1 MHRRGRNHA
10 KPQHQWTEYVRR
22 GGARYAATLGHPR
35 TIADDRHQI
44 RLRRRPVP
52 RLHGSRQRRSG
63 AILPDRDQ
71 RRRRQEDYHHRRP
84 QRQGRSSLAEGLD
97 RRAGAAMRLLPVR
110 PDHAGSGTAFQEP
123 EADQGRSGGAYGRQ
137 SLPLHDLFAH
147 PEGDHARRVR
157 NAYRLQRGN
166 RAEGNMNRHVKITA
180 PGPADLSR
188 RSFMVGSAA
197 AGLALGYSIVPGM
210 LGADQALAATSN
222 FDPSVWYSIAPD
234 GMRTGTRRKADMG
247 EPLASTMAQII
258 SEELGSSWKDMRVQL
273 ASNDPKFN
281 DPVLGAQI
289 TGGSWSTMM
298 NFDAM
303 SRAGAAGRMAWT
315 EAAAATMGVPA
326 SELIVRDSVI
336 SHPKSKKSMT
346 FADVVKSGKA
356 TKTFTPDELKAIKLK
371 TPDQYTMIGVS
382 VPQLDIPSKTNGTAK
397 YGIDVM
403 LPGMVY
409 GKVVTPPV
417 RYGAIVKAVDDSE
430 AKKVPGFIKA
440 VTLDDKTGTT
450 TGWVVAVANTY
461 ANARKAADALKVT
474 YDGGPNAKLSSE
486 SLFAEAKRLQA
497 LDDSGQFFVK
507 DGDTAA
513 AFGTAAKT
521 MEAEYTTNINIHAPM
536 EPMNATAQ
544 LQGDIWHIY
553 SGNQFATRSGAIAA
567 GAAGVDPKFVV
578 MHQMWL
584 GGGFGRR
591 LGADLMVPAV
601 QAAKA
606 GGKPVKV
613 IFSRED
619 DMTMDFS
626 RPLTFQKIKAGLD
639 ADGKLIAMNHDVVSA
654 WPTKR
659 WGIPDF
665 LSPSAD
671 KKGGLDAFTVN
682 GADFFYSVP
691 NHNVRAILN
700 EMAHNATPSGQLR
713 SVAPGWT
720 FWAVESMVD
729 EIAHAVGK
737 DPAQYRIDMLDGKG
751 ANAGGAQRLRNTLL
765 AAMGLSGYG
774 TRQLPKGEGMGVA
787 CVSSQERATA
797 SWTAC
802 VAHVAVAPSGEV
814 KVKKLTVAT
823 DVGTQVHPDNIRA
836 QVEGAALWGLSLAM
850 YEKATPKDGGIEQT
864 NFDTYTPL
872 RMSQVPEV
880 AITVIANGEKP
891 TGVGEPAVTVVAP
904 AIGNAI
910 FNACGARV
918 RSLPITAEA
927 VKGAMKA

>member
-1 MHRRGRNHA
+1 
-10 KPQHQWTEYVRR
+10 
-22 GGARYAATLGHPR
+22 
-35 TIADDRHQI
+35 
-44 RLRRRPVP
+44 
-52 RLHGSRQRRSG
+52 
-63 AILPDRDQ
+63 
-71 RRRRQEDYHHRRP
+71 
-84 QRQGRSSLAEGLD
+84 
-97 RRAGAAMRLLPVR
+97 
-110 PDHAGSGTAFQEP
+110 
-123 EADQGRSGGAYGRQ
+123 
-137 SLPLHDLFAH
+137 
-147 PEGDHARRVR
+147 
-157 NAYRLQRGN
+157 
-166 RAEGNMNRHVKITA
+166 MNSHVKITDVTA
-180 PGPADLSR
+180 GPESVDLSR
-188 RSFMVGSAA
+188 RSFLVGTAA
-197 AGLALGYSIVPGM
+197 AGLALGYSSVPGI
-210 LGADQALAATSN
+210 LGADQAFAAPSN
-222 FDPSVWYSIAPD
+222 FDASVWYSIAPD
-234 GMRTGTRRKADMG
+234 GIVTVTCGKADMG
-247 EPLASTMAQII
+247 QHIASTMAQII
-258 SEELGSSWKDMRVQL
+258 CEELGANWKDMRVQL

-303 SRAGAAGRMAWT
+303 SRAGAAGRMALT
-315 EAAAATMGVPA
+315 DAAAAAMGAPA
-326 SELIVRDSVI
+326 SDLVVRDSVI
-336 SHPKSKKSMT
+336 SNPKTRKSTT
-346 FADVVKSGKA
+346 FAEIVKSGKI

-409 GKVVTPPV
+409 GAVVTPPV
-417 RYGAIVKAVDDSE
+417 RYGATVKSVDDSA

-461 ANARKAADALKVT
+461 PNARKAADALKIS
-474 YDGGPNAKLSSE
+474 YDGGPNAKLSSQ
-486 SLFAEAKRLQA
+486 SLLDEAKRLQA
-497 LDDSGQFFVK
+497 LDDSGLFFVK

-513 AFGTAAKT
+513 AFGTAAKV
-521 MEAEYTTNINIHAPM
+521 MEAEYTTNINIHAPL
-536 EPMNATAQ
+536 EPMTATAQ
-544 LQGDIWHIY
+544 QQGDIWHVY
-553 SGNQFATRSGAIAA
+553 TGNQFATRTGAIAA

-591 LGADLMVPAV
+591 LDADMTVPAV

-606 GGKPVKV
+606 VGKPVKV
-613 IFSRED
+613 IYSREN

-639 ADGKLIAMNHDVVSA
+639 GDGKLIAMNHDVVSA

-665 LSPSAD
+665 LTPSVD
-671 KKGGLDAFTVN
+671 KKGGLDGFTVN
-682 GADFFYSVP
+682 GADFFYTVP

-700 EMAHNATPSGQLR
+700 EMAHSATPSGQLR

-729 EIAHAVGK
+729 ELAHAVGK

-765 AAMGLSGYG
+765 AAMGMSGYG
-774 TRQLPKGEGMGVA
+774 TKELPKGEGMGVA

-802 VAHVAVAPSGEV
+802 VAHVAVAPSGEI

-836 QVEGAALWGLSLAM
+836 QVEGAALWGLSLAL
-850 YEKATPKDGGIEQT
+850 YEKATLKDGGIEQT

-880 AITVIANGEKP
+880 AVSVIANGEKA
-891 TGVGEPAVTVVAP
+891 TGVGEPAVTVIAP

>member
-1 MHRRGRNHA
+1 
-10 KPQHQWTEYVRR
+10 
-22 GGARYAATLGHPR
+22 
-35 TIADDRHQI
+35 
-44 RLRRRPVP
+44 
-52 RLHGSRQRRSG
+52 
-63 AILPDRDQ
+63 
-71 RRRRQEDYHHRRP
+71 
-84 QRQGRSSLAEGLD
+84 
-97 RRAGAAMRLLPVR
+97 
-110 PDHAGSGTAFQEP
+110 
-123 EADQGRSGGAYGRQ
+123 
-137 SLPLHDLFAH
+137 
-147 PEGDHARRVR
+147 
-157 NAYRLQRGN
+157 
-166 RAEGNMNRHVKITA
+166 MNTHVKITKDTLA
-180 PGPADLSR
+180 REPTDLSR
-188 RSFMVGSAA
+188 RSFLVGSAA
-197 AGLALGYSIVPGM
+197 AGLALGYSAVPG
-210 LGADQALAATSN
+210 LVGADQALAAPAN
-222 FDPSVWYSIAPD
+222 LDPSVWYSIAPD
-234 GMRTGTRRKADMG
+234 GIVTVTCGKADMG
-247 EPLASTMAQII
+247 QHIASTMAQII
-258 SEELGSSWKDMRVQL
+258 AEELGSSWKDMRVQL
-273 ASNDPKFN
+273 ASNDPKYN
-281 DPVLGAQI
+281 DPVLGAQV

-303 SRAGAAGRMAWT
+303 SRAGAAGRIALT
-315 EAAAATMGVPA
+315 DAAAAAMGVPA
-326 SELIVRDSVI
+326 GELVVRESAV
-336 SHPKSKKSMT
+336 SHPKTKKSMT
-346 FADVVKSGKA
+346 FAEIIKSGKA
-356 TKTFTPDELKAIKLK
+356 GRSFTPDDLKAIKLK
-371 TPDQYTMIGVS
+371 TADQYTIIGVS

-397 YGIDVM
+397 YGIDMM

-417 RYGAIVKAVDDSE
+417 RYGATVKSVDDSA

-440 VTLDDKTGTT
+440 VILDDKTTTT

-461 ANARKAADALKVT
+461 TNARKAADALKVT
-474 YDGGPNAKLSSE
+474 YDNGPNAKLSSQ
-486 SLFAEAKRLQA
+486 SLLDEAKRLQK
-497 LDDSGQFFVK
+497 LDDSGLFFVK

-513 AFGTAAKT
+513 ALGTAAKV
-521 MEAEYTTNINIHAPM
+521 MEAEYTTNINIHAPL
-536 EPMNATAQ
+536 EPMSATAQ

-553 SGNQFATRSGAIAA
+553 SGNQFPTRSGAIAA

-578 MHQMWL
+578 LHQMWL

-591 LGADLMVPAV
+591 LDADMMVPAV

-606 GGKPVKV
+606 VGKPVK
-613 IFSRED
+613 IIYSREN

-639 ADGKLIAMNHDVVSA
+639 GDGKLIAMNHDVVSA

-665 LSPSAD
+665 LSPSVD
-671 KKGGLDAFTVN
+671 KKGALDAFTVN

-700 EMAHNATPSGQLR
+700 EMADKATPSGQLR

-729 EIAHAVGK
+729 ELAHAAGK

-765 AAMGLSGYG
+765 AAMGLAGYG
-774 TRQLPKGEGMGVA
+774 TKQLPKGEGMGVS

-836 QVEGAALWGLSLAM
+836 QVEGAALWGLSLAL
-850 YEKATPKDGGIEQT
+850 YEKATLKDGAIEQT

-872 RMSQVPEV
+872 RMSQMPEV
-880 AITVIANGEKP
+880 AVSVISNGEKA

-904 AIGNAI
+904 AIANAI
-910 FNACGARV
+910 FNASGARV

-927 VKGAMKA
+927 VKSAMKA

>member
-1 MHRRGRNHA
+1 
-10 KPQHQWTEYVRR
+10 
-22 GGARYAATLGHPR
+22 
-35 TIADDRHQI
+35 
-44 RLRRRPVP
+44 
-52 RLHGSRQRRSG
+52 
-63 AILPDRDQ
+63 
-71 RRRRQEDYHHRRP
+71 
-84 QRQGRSSLAEGLD
+84 
-97 RRAGAAMRLLPVR
+97 
-110 PDHAGSGTAFQEP
+110 
-123 EADQGRSGGAYGRQ
+123 
-137 SLPLHDLFAH
+137 
-147 PEGDHARRVR
+147 
-157 NAYRLQRGN
+157 
-166 RAEGNMNRHVKITA
+166 MNTHVKITNFTT
-180 PGPADLSR
+180 GRESTDLSR
-188 RSFMVGSAA
+188 RSFLVGTAA
-197 AGLALGYSIVPGM
+197 AGLALGYSSVPGM
-210 LGADQALAATSN
+210 LGADQAFAAPAN
-222 FDPSVWYSIAPD
+222 FDASVWYSIAPD
-234 GMRTGTRRKADMG
+234 GIVTVTCGKADMG
-247 EPLASTMAQII
+247 QHIASTMAQII
-258 SEELGSSWKDMRVQL
+258 CEELGANWKDIRVQL

-303 SRAGAAGRMAWT
+303 SRAGAAGRIALT
-315 EAAAATMGVPA
+315 DAAAAAMGVPA
-326 SELIVRDSVI
+326 SDLVVRDSVV
-336 SHPKSKKSMT
+336 SNPKSRKSVT
-346 FADVVKSGKA
+346 FAEIVKSGKI
-356 TKTFTPDELKAIKLK
+356 TKAFTPDELKAIKLK

-382 VPQLDIPSKTNGTAK
+382 VPQIDIPAKTNGSAK

-409 GKVVTPPV
+409 GAVVTPPV
-417 RYGAIVKAVDDSE
+417 RYGATVKSVDDSA
-430 AKKVPGFIKA
+430 AKKVPGFVKA

-461 ANARKAADALKVT
+461 TNARKAADALKVS
-474 YDGGPNAKLSSE
+474 YDGGPNAKLSSQ
-486 SLFAEAKRLQA
+486 SLLDEAKRLQS
-497 LDDSGQFFVK
+497 LDDSGLFFVK

-513 AFGTAAKT
+513 AFGTAAKVI
-521 MEAEYTTNINIHAPM
+521 EAEYTTNINIHAPL

-553 SGNQFATRSGAIAA
+553 TGNQFATRSGAIAA

-591 LGADLMVPAV
+591 LDADMTVPAV

-606 GGKPVKV
+606 VGKPVKV
-613 IFSRED
+613 IYSREN

-639 ADGKLIAMNHDVVSA
+639 GDGKLIAMNHDVVSA

-665 LSPSAD
+665 LTPSVD
-671 KKGGLDAFTVN
+671 KKGGLDGFTVN
-682 GADFFYSVP
+682 GADFFYTVP

-729 EIAHAVGK
+729 ELAHTAGK

-765 AAMGLSGYG
+765 AAMGMSGYG
-774 TRQLPKGEGMGVA
+774 TKQLPKGEGMGIA

-802 VAHVAVAPSGEV
+802 VAHVAVAPSGEI

-836 QVEGAALWGLSLAM
+836 QVEGAALWGLSLAL
-850 YEKATPKDGGIEQT
+850 YEKATLKDGGIEQT

-880 AITVIANGEKP
+880 AVSVIANGEKA
-891 TGVGEPAVTVVAP
+891 TGVGEPAVTVIAP

-910 FNACGARV
+910 FNACGARI

>member
-1 MHRRGRNHA
+1 
-10 KPQHQWTEYVRR
+10 
-22 GGARYAATLGHPR
+22 
-35 TIADDRHQI
+35 
-44 RLRRRPVP
+44 
-52 RLHGSRQRRSG
+52 
-63 AILPDRDQ
+63 
-71 RRRRQEDYHHRRP
+71 
-84 QRQGRSSLAEGLD
+84 
-97 RRAGAAMRLLPVR
+97 
-110 PDHAGSGTAFQEP
+110 
-123 EADQGRSGGAYGRQ
+123 
-137 SLPLHDLFAH
+137 
-147 PEGDHARRVR
+147 
-157 NAYRLQRGN
+157 
-166 RAEGNMNRHVKITA
+166 MNTHVKITA
-180 PGPADLSR
+180 SEPADLSR
-188 RSFMVGSAA
+188 RSFLVGSAA
-197 AGLALGYSIVPGM
+197 AGLALGYSAVPGL
-210 LGADQALAATSN
+210 LGADTALAAAGN

-234 GMRTGTRRKADMG
+234 GIVTVTCGKADMG
-247 EPLASTMAQII
+247 QHIASTMAQII

-298 NFDAM
+298 NYDAM
-303 SRAGAAGRMAWT
+303 SRAGAAGRIALT
-315 EAAAATMGVPA
+315 EAAAASMGVPA
-326 SELIVRDSVI
+326 GELVVRESTI
-336 SHPKSKKSMT
+336 THPKSKKSMT
-346 FADVVKSGKA
+346 FAEIVKSGKA

-382 VPQLDIPSKTNGTAK
+382 VPQLDIPSKTNGSAK

-409 GKVVTPPV
+409 GRIVTPPV
-417 RYGAIVKAVDDSE
+417 RFGATVKSVDDSA

-440 VTLDDKTGTT
+440 VVLDDKTATT

-461 ANARKAADALKVT
+461 ANARKAADALKIT

-486 SLFAEAKRLQA
+486 SLLDEARRLQG
-497 LDDSGQFFVK
+497 LDDSGLFFVK

-513 AFGTAAKT
+513 AFGTAAKV

-544 LQGDIWHIY
+544 QQGDIWHIY

-591 LGADLMVPAV
+591 LDADMMVPAV

-606 GGKPVKV
+606 VGKPVKV
-613 IFSRED
+613 IYSREN

-639 ADGKLIAMNHDVVSA
+639 GDGKLIALNHDVVSA

-665 LSPSAD
+665 LTPSVD
-671 KKGGLDAFTVN
+671 KKGGLDGFTVN
-682 GADFFYSVP
+682 GADFFYTVP

-729 EIAHAVGK
+729 ELAHAVGK

-765 AAMGLSGYG
+765 AAMGMSGYG
-774 TRQLPKGEGMGVA
+774 TKAAQGRRHGRRLRLVAGTGDRKLDRLRGPCRRRRQWRGQGEEAHRGHRRRHPGASRQHPRPGRGRGAVGAVAGDVREGDAEGRRYRADQLRYLHAAADEPGAGSRHQRHRQRRESYRRRRAGGNGDRAGACQRDLQCLRRPRPLAADHGRGGEGGDEGV
-787 CVSSQERATA
+787 TA
-797 SWTAC
+797 
-802 VAHVAVAPSGEV
+802 
-814 KVKKLTVAT
+814 
-823 DVGTQVHPDNIRA
+823 
-836 QVEGAALWGLSLAM
+836 LARQQGS
-850 YEKATPKDGGIEQT
+850 AGGIASGG
-864 NFDTYTPL
+864 FFCP
-872 RMSQVPEV
+872 SKSSVP
-880 AITVIANGEKP
+880 GD
-891 TGVGEPAVTVVAP
+891 
-904 AIGNAI
+904 
-910 FNACGARV
+910 ACRG
-918 RSLPITAEA
+918 SLNLY
-927 VKGAMKA
+927 GSR